1 MTDIASLR
9 VAIETGDVRRA
20 NAELDKLERAASRNT
35 AATGALTGAYGRLGG
50 VLAGV
55 SFVATGREV
64 IKLADTYASMT
75 ARLGLVTRGTDE
87 LTRAQRDLLA
97 VAQQTRIGLVQ
108 TVDLYGSLARNAAQ
122 LGVSQNEVVAVTR
135 TINQALTIS
144 GTSATS
150 AAAALVQLN
159 QAFASGVLRGEELNS
174 VLEQAP
180 ALARAIADG
189 LGVPIGQLRKLGEE
203 GKLTADK
210 VFAALQKSSGA
221 IQSAF
226 EKMPLTVGQAT
237 TQAGNSVLVLVGQI
251 DRLVGST
258 SAIAGFVSAASSRI
272 DSLGEAFRLAAIE
285 GRSFW
290 GVVVGRFQGFAGG
303 AEERISAVT
312 ARIAEL
318 QDKARGGFW
327 QKLGIDNTP
336 DTAQLRAY
344 NAELDNLNRALKA
357 LRGEANPSDG
367 SYDALEQRRLK
378 GLPAAPDKP
387 KGGKAADPYGDELKS
402 LRERL
407 ALVGQNTE
415 ADRLAAQISIGK
427 FDKISAGQQAT
438 LLALASEIDRR
449 EENVRLLQ
457 DESAAREAASRLS
470 QASLASSQ
478 AETQRLIDG
487 NQALRDE
494 IELLGAT
501 ADAKT
506 AIEVARVSSAR
517 ALLEERAAILAN
529 VEGTEVEVQMLRQQI
544 ELLRQRESLLTQRQD
559 RQNFLGPVKDM
570 PRDAANETYTS
581 VRDALAAAFRDTKN
595 PVKAFAE
602 GLGNAI
608 FSRVTSRLADAL
620 ASQIVGTSGT
630 GGLFG
635 TLLGGLGSLLG
646 GGVPVGNGTGAT
658 GDFARFDRG
667 LPMAAGTNYVP
678 YDGMKATLHEGE
690 AVIPKRYNPAAGG
703 SPMGGTR
710 VALTYAPNVRIDART
725 DQAQVQQLM
734 AQANAEGQRQMLQ
747 RLSDMGVL

>member
-20 NAELDKLERAASRNT
+20 NAELDKLERAAGRNT
-35 AATGALTGAYGRLGG
+35 SAASSLGGAYGKLGG
-50 VLAGV
+50 ILAGV
-55 SFVATGREV
+55 SFVATGREA

-87 LTRAQRDLLA
+87 LTRAQRDLLT

-108 TVDLYGSLARNAAQ
+108 TADLYGSLARNATQ
-122 LGVSQNEVVAVTR
+122 LGASQNEVIAVTR

-144 GTSATS
+144 GTSATG

-210 VFAALQKSSGA
+210 VFAALQKSSGS

-272 DSLGEAFRLAAIE
+272 DSLGEAFRLAGIE

-290 GVVVGRFQGFAGG
+290 SVVVGRFQGFAGG
-303 AEERISAVT
+303 PEERIAAVT
-312 ARIAEL
+312 ARITEL
-318 QDKARGGFW
+318 QDKASGGFW

-344 NAELDNLNRALKA
+344 NAELENLNKVLKA

-367 SYDALEQRRLK
+367 SYESLEARRLK
-378 GLPAAPDKP
+378 GLPNPPDKP
-387 KGGKAADPYGDELKS
+387 KGGKSDPYGDELKS

-407 ALVGQNTE
+407 VLVGQNTE
-415 ADRLAAQISIGK
+415 ADKLAAQISIGK
-427 FDKISAGQQAT
+427 FGQINAGQQSA
-438 LLALASEIDRR
+438 LLALAAEIDRR
-449 EENVRLLQ
+449 ESNVRLLQ
-457 DESAAREAASRLS
+457 EEGSAREAASRLA
-470 QASLASSQ
+470 QASLASSL

-506 AIEVARVSSAR
+506 AIEVARTSSAR

-529 VEGTEVEVQMLRQQI
+529 VEGNEAELQSLRQQI
-544 ELLRQRESLLTQRQD
+544 ELLRQREGLLTQRQD
-559 RQNFLGPVKDM
+559 RQNFLEPVKDL
-570 PRDAANETYTS
+570 PKDAANETYTS

-595 PVKAFAE
+595 PIKAFAE

-608 FSRVTSRLADAL
+608 FSRVTARLADAMAMQL
-620 ASQIVGTSGT
+620 VGSTGG

-635 TLLGGLGSLLG
+635 TLLSAAGSLFG
-646 GGVPVGNGTGAT
+646 GGVPVGDGTGAT
-658 GDFARFDRG
+658 GDFARFDRR
-667 LPMAAGTNYVP
+667 LATGTNYVP

-710 VALTYAPNVRIDART
+710 VVLTYAPNVRIDART
-725 DQAQVQQLM
+725 DQAQVQQLV
-734 AQANAEGQRQMLQ
+734 AQTNAEGQQQMLQ
-747 RLSDMGVL
+747 RLADMGVL

>member
-20 NAELDKLERAASRNT
+20 NAELDKLERAAGKNT
-35 AATGALTGAYGRLGG
+35 SAANALGGAYGKLGG

-55 SFVATGREV
+55 SFVATGREA
-64 IKLADTYASMT
+64 IQLADTYASMT
-75 ARLGLVTRGTDE
+75 ARLGLVTRGTEE
-87 LTRAQRDLLA
+87 LTRVQRELFT
-97 VAQQTRIGLVQ
+97 VAQQTRVGLVQ
-108 TVDLYGSLARNAAQ
+108 TADLYGSLARNASQ
-122 LGVSQNEVVAVTR
+122 LGVSQNEVIAVTR
-135 TINQALTIS
+135 TINQALTVS

-210 VFAALQKSSGA
+210 VFAALQKSAGS

-237 TQAGNSVLVLVGQI
+237 TQAANSILQLVGEI
-251 DRLVGST
+251 DRLTNTSGS
-258 SAIAGFVSAASSRI
+258 IASFASAAASRI
-272 DSLGEAFRLAAIE
+272 DGLAEAFRRGKVE
-285 GRSFW
+285 GRGFFD
-290 GVVVGRFQGFAGG
+290 VIADRFSGKLGGTESVQEMRDRIRELEDAMAGG
-303 AEERISAVT
+303 WLSRFFGVANQADGAKLREYRVELER
-312 ARIAEL
+312 
-318 QDKARGGFW
+318 
-327 QKLGIDNTP
+327 
-336 DTAQLRAY
+336 
-344 NAELDNLNRALKA
+344 LKA
-357 LRGEANPSDG
+357 ALAPPNDG
-367 SYDALEQRRLK
+367 SYDALEQRRLR
-378 GLPAAPDKP
+378 GLPTPTAPDKP
-387 KGGKAADPYGDELKS
+387 KGGKSDPYGDELKS

-407 ALVGQNTE
+407 MLVGQNSE
-415 ADRLAAQISIGK
+415 ADQVAAQIALGK
-427 FDKISAGQQAT
+427 FGKINAGQQAA
-438 LLALASEIDRR
+438 LLALANEIDRR
-449 EENVRLLQ
+449 QENVRLLQ
-457 DESAAREAASRLS
+457 EEGSAREAASRLS
-470 QASLASSQ
+470 QASLAASL

-487 NQALRDE
+487 NQALREE

-501 ADAKT
+501 EDAKT
-506 AIEVARVSSAR
+506 AIEVARTSSAR

-529 VEGTEVEVQMLRQQI
+529 VEGNEAELQSLRQQI
-544 ELLRQRESLLTQRQD
+544 ELLRQREGLLTQRQD
-559 RQNFLGPVKDM
+559 RKNFLEPVKDM
-570 PRDAANETYTS
+570 PRDAANDTYTS

-620 ASQIVGTSGT
+620 ASQLVGSTGS

-635 TLLGGLGSLLG
+635 AVLSGLGSLLG
-646 GGVPVGNGTGAT
+646 GGGVPVGDGTGTT

-667 LPMAAGTNYVP
+667 LATGTNYVP

-703 SPMGGTR
+703 SAMGGPR
-710 VALTYAPNVRIDART
+710 VSISQTNTFQIDARS
-725 DQAQVQQLM
+725 DQAQVQRIAAAAA
-734 AQANAEGQRQMLQ
+734 AQANQQLLEQMHAQ
-747 RLSDMGVL
+747 GVL

>member
-20 NAELDKLERAASRNT
+20 TAELDRLERAAGKNT
-35 AATGALTGAYGRLGG
+35 SAASALGGAYGKLGG
-50 VLAGV
+50 ILAGV
-55 SFVATGREV
+55 SFVATGREA

-75 ARLGLVTRGTDE
+75 ARLSLVTRGTDE

-108 TVDLYGSLARNAAQ
+108 TADLYASLARNATQ
-122 LGVSQNEVVAVTR
+122 LGVSQNEVIAVTR

-210 VFAALQKSSGA
+210 VFAALQKSSGS

-272 DSLGEAFRLAAIE
+272 DSLGEAFRQASIE

-290 GVVVGRFQGFAGG
+290 SVVVGRFQGFAGG
-303 AEERISAVT
+303 PEERISAVT

-318 QDKARGGFW
+318 QDRASGGFW

-344 NAELDNLNRALKA
+344 NAELDNLNKVLKA
-357 LRGEANPSDG
+357 LRGEASPSDG
-367 SYDALEQRRLK
+367 SFEALEARRLK
-378 GLPAAPDKP
+378 GLTAPPDQA
-387 KGGKAADPYGDELKS
+387 KGGKKADPYGDELKS

-407 ALVGQNTE
+407 VLVGQNTE
-415 ADRLAAQISIGK
+415 ADKLAAQISLGK
-427 FDKISAGQQAT
+427 FGKINAGQQAA
-438 LLALASEIDRR
+438 LLALAGEIDRR
-449 EENVRLLQ
+449 ETNVRLLQ
-457 DESAAREAASRLS
+457 EEGAAREAASRLS
-470 QASLASSQ
+470 QASLASSL

-506 AIEVARVSSAR
+506 AIEVARTSSAR
-517 ALLEERAAILAN
+517 VLLEERAAMLAN
-529 VEGTEVEVQMLRQQI
+529 AEGGEAELQSLRQQI
-544 ELLRQRESLLTQRQD
+544 ELLRQREGLLTQRQD
-559 RQNFLGPVKDM
+559 RQNFLEPVKEL
-570 PRDAANETYTS
+570 PKDAANETYTS

-608 FSRVTSRLADAL
+608 FSRVTARLADAMAAQL
-620 ASQIVGTSGT
+620 VGSSGG

-635 TLLGGLGSLLG
+635 TLLSAAGSLLGG

-667 LPMAAGTNYVP
+667 LATGTNYVP
-678 YDGMKATLHEGE
+678 YDGMRARLHEGE

-703 SPMGGTR
+703 SPMGGNR
-710 VALTYAPNVRIDART
+710 VVLNYAPNVRIDSRT
-725 DQAQVQQLM
+725 DQAQVQQLV
-734 AQANAEGQRQMLQ
+734 AQANAEGQQQMLQ
-747 RLSDMGVL
+747 RLADMGVL

>member
-20 NAELDKLERAASRNT
+20 NAELDKLERAAGRNT
-35 AATGALTGAYGRLGG
+35 SAASSLGGAYGKLGG
-50 VLAGV
+50 ILAGV
-55 SFVATGREV
+55 SFVATGREA

-87 LTRAQRDLLA
+87 LTRAQRDLLT

-108 TVDLYGSLARNAAQ
+108 TADLYGSLARNATQ
-122 LGVSQNEVVAVTR
+122 LGASQNEVIAVTR

-210 VFAALQKSSGA
+210 VFAALQKSSGS

-272 DSLGEAFRLAAIE
+272 DSLGEAFRLAGIE

-290 GVVVGRFQGFAGG
+290 SVVVGRFQGFAGG
-303 AEERISAVT
+303 PEERIAAVT
-312 ARIAEL
+312 ARITEL
-318 QDKARGGFW
+318 QDKASGGFW

-344 NAELDNLNRALKA
+344 NAELENLNKVLKA

-367 SYDALEQRRLK
+367 SYESLEARRLK
-378 GLPAAPDKP
+378 GLPNPPDKP
-387 KGGKAADPYGDELKS
+387 KGGKSDPYGDELKS

-407 ALVGQNTE
+407 VLVGQNTE
-415 ADRLAAQISIGK
+415 ADKLAAQISIGK
-427 FDKISAGQQAT
+427 FGQINAGQQSA
-438 LLALASEIDRR
+438 LLALAAEIDRR
-449 EENVRLLQ
+449 ESNVRLLQ
-457 DESAAREAASRLS
+457 EEGSAREAASRLA
-470 QASLASSQ
+470 QASLASSL

-506 AIEVARVSSAR
+506 AIEVARTSSAR

-529 VEGTEVEVQMLRQQI
+529 VEGNEAELQSLRQQI
-544 ELLRQRESLLTQRQD
+544 ELLRQREGLLTQRQD
-559 RQNFLGPVKDM
+559 RQNFLEPVKDL
-570 PRDAANETYTS
+570 PKDAANETYTS

-595 PVKAFAE
+595 PIKAFAE

-608 FSRVTSRLADAL
+608 FSRVTARLADAMAMQL
-620 ASQIVGTSGT
+620 VGSTGG

-635 TLLGGLGSLLG
+635 TLLSAAGSLFG

-667 LPMAAGTNYVP
+667 LATGTNYVP

-710 VALTYAPNVRIDART
+710 VVLTYAPNVRIDART
-725 DQAQVQQLM
+725 DQAQVQQLV
-734 AQANAEGQRQMLQ
+734 AQANAEGQQQMLQ
-747 RLSDMGVL
+747 RLADMGVL

>member
-20 NAELDKLERAASRNT
+20 NAELDKLERAAGRNT
-35 AATGALTGAYGRLGG
+35 SAASSLGGAYGKLGG
-50 VLAGV
+50 ILAGV
-55 SFVATGREV
+55 SFVATGREA

-87 LTRAQRDLLA
+87 LTRAQRDLLT

-108 TVDLYGSLARNAAQ
+108 TADLYGSLARNATQ
-122 LGVSQNEVVAVTR
+122 LGASQNEVIAVTR

-144 GTSATS
+144 GTSATG

-210 VFAALQKSSGA
+210 VFAALQKSSGS

-272 DSLGEAFRLAAIE
+272 DSLGEAFRLAGIE

-290 GVVVGRFQGFAGG
+290 SVVVGRFQGFAGG
-303 AEERISAVT
+303 PEERIAAVT
-312 ARIAEL
+312 ARITEL
-318 QDKARGGFW
+318 QDKASGGFW

-344 NAELDNLNRALKA
+344 NAELENLNKVLKA

-367 SYDALEQRRLK
+367 SYESLEARRLK
-378 GLPAAPDKP
+378 GLPNPPDKP
-387 KGGKAADPYGDELKS
+387 KGGKSDPYGDELKS

-407 ALVGQNTE
+407 VLVGQNTE
-415 ADRLAAQISIGK
+415 ADKLAAQISIGK
-427 FDKISAGQQAT
+427 FGQINAGQQSA
-438 LLALASEIDRR
+438 LLALAAEIDRR
-449 EENVRLLQ
+449 ESNVRLLQ
-457 DESAAREAASRLS
+457 EEGSAREAASRLA
-470 QASLASSQ
+470 QASLASSL

-506 AIEVARVSSAR
+506 AIEVARTSSAR

-529 VEGTEVEVQMLRQQI
+529 VEGNEAELQSLRQQI
-544 ELLRQRESLLTQRQD
+544 ELLRQREGLLTQRQD
-559 RQNFLGPVKDM
+559 RQNFLEPVKDL
-570 PRDAANETYTS
+570 PKDAANETYTS

-595 PVKAFAE
+595 PIKAFAE

-608 FSRVTSRLADAL
+608 FSRVTARLADAMAMQL
-620 ASQIVGTSGT
+620 VGSTGG

-635 TLLGGLGSLLG
+635 TLLSAAGSLFG

-667 LPMAAGTNYVP
+667 LATGTNYVP

-710 VALTYAPNVRIDART
+710 VVLTYAPNVRIDART
-725 DQAQVQQLM
+725 DQAQVQQLV
-734 AQANAEGQRQMLQ
+734 AQANAEGQQQMLQ
-747 RLSDMGVL
+747 RLADMGVL

>member
-20 NAELDKLERAASRNT
+20 NAELDKLERAAGRNT
-35 AATGALTGAYGRLGG
+35 SAASSLGGAYGKLGG
-50 VLAGV
+50 ILAGV
-55 SFVATGREV
+55 SFVATGREA

-75 ARLGLVTRGTDE
+75 ARMGLVTRGTDE
-87 LTRAQRDLLA
+87 LTRAQRDLLT

-108 TVDLYGSLARNAAQ
+108 TADLYGSLARNATQ
-122 LGVSQNEVVAVTR
+122 LGASQNEVIAVTR

-210 VFAALQKSSGA
+210 VFAALQKSSGS

-272 DSLGEAFRLAAIE
+272 DSLGEAFRLAGIE

-290 GVVVGRFQGFAGG
+290 SVVVGRFQGFAGG
-303 AEERISAVT
+303 PEERIAAVT
-312 ARIAEL
+312 ARITEL
-318 QDKARGGFW
+318 QEKASGGFW

-344 NAELDNLNRALKA
+344 NAELELLNKVLKA

-367 SYDALEQRRLK
+367 SYESLEARRLK
-378 GLPAAPDKP
+378 GLPNPPDKP
-387 KGGKAADPYGDELKS
+387 KGGKSDPYGDELKS

-407 ALVGQNTE
+407 VLVGQNTE
-415 ADRLAAQISIGK
+415 ADKLAEQISIGK
-427 FDKISAGQQAT
+427 FGQIDAGQQSA
-438 LLALASEIDRR
+438 LLALAAEIDRR
-449 EENVRLLQ
+449 ESNVRLQ
-457 DESAAREAASRLS
+457 QEEGSAREAASRLA
-470 QASLASSQ
+470 QASLASSL
-478 AETQRLIDG
+478 AETQRLIEG

-506 AIEVARVSSAR
+506 AIEVARTRKTHTLLKKR
-517 ALLEERAAILAN
+517 ADILAN
-529 VEGTEVEVQMLRQQI
+529 VEGNEAELQSLRQQM
-544 ELLRQRESLLTQRQD
+544 ELLRQREGLLTQRQD
-559 RQNFLGPVKDM
+559 RQNFLEPVKDL
-570 PRDAANETYTS
+570 PKDAANETYTS

-595 PVKAFAE
+595 PIKAFAE

-608 FSRVTSRLADAL
+608 FSRVTARLADAMAMQL
-620 ASQIVGTSGT
+620 VGSTGG

-635 TLLGGLGSLLG
+635 TLLSAAGSLFG

-667 LPMAAGTNYVP
+667 LATGTNYVP

-710 VALTYAPNVRIDART
+710 VVLTYAPNVRIDART
-725 DQAQVQQLM
+725 DQAQVQQLV
-734 AQANAEGQRQMLQ
+734 AQANAEGQQQMLQ
-747 RLSDMGVL
+747 RLADMGVL

>member
-20 NAELDKLERAASRNT
+20 NAELDKLERAASRT
-35 AATGALTGAYGRLGG
+35 GAATGSLTGTFARLGG
-50 VLAGV
+50 VVASVLATV
-55 SFVATGREV
+55 NSGREFV
-64 IKLADTYASMT
+64 KLADTYAGMT
-75 ARLGLVTRGTDE
+75 ARLSLVVRGTEE
-87 LTRAQRDLLA
+87 LTRVQRELFN
-97 VAQQTRIGLVQ
+97 VAQQTRGGLEA
-108 TVDLYGSLARNAAQ
+108 TSGLFASLARNAEQ
-122 LGVSQNEVVAVTR
+122 LGVSQNEVIAVTR

-203 GKLTADK
+203 GQLTADK
-210 VFAALQKSSGA
+210 VFAALQKSSAG
-221 IQSAF
+221 IEKAF
-226 EKMPLTVGQAT
+226 AQMPLTVGQAT
-237 TQAGNSVLVLVGQI
+237 TQASNSVLQLVGEI
-251 DRLVGST
+251 DKLTGT
-258 SAIAGFVSAASSRI
+258 TGAIASFVSASSSRI
-272 DSLGEAFRLAAIE
+272 DQLAEAFRRGKVE
-285 GRSFW
+285 GRGFFDIIAD
-290 GVVVGRFQGFAGG
+290 RFSGKLGGTESVQEMRDRVQELEQAMAGG
-303 AEERISAVT
+303 WLTRWFGLANQADGAKLREYRIELER
-312 ARIAEL
+312 
-318 QDKARGGFW
+318 
-327 QKLGIDNTP
+327 
-336 DTAQLRAY
+336 
-344 NAELDNLNRALKA
+344 LKA
-357 LRGEANPSDG
+357 ALAPPSDG
-367 SYDALEQRRLK
+367 SYDALEQRRLR
-378 GLPAAPDKP
+378 GLPPTPTPDKP

-407 ALVGQNTE
+407 VLVGQNTE
-415 ADRLAAQISIGK
+415 ADKLAAQISIGK
-427 FDKISAGQQAT
+427 FGKISAGQQAA

-457 DESAAREAASRLS
+457 EEGSAREAASRLS
-470 QASLASSQ
+470 QASLASSL

-501 ADAKT
+501 GDAKT
-506 AIEVARVSSAR
+506 AIEVARTSSAR

-529 VEGTEVEVQMLRQQI
+529 VEGNEAELQSLRQQI
-544 ELLRQRESLLTQRQD
+544 ELLRQREGLLTQRQD
-559 RQNFLGPVKDM
+559 RQNFLEPVKDM

-667 LPMAAGTNYVP
+667 LPMATGTNYVP

-703 SPMGGTR
+703 SPVGGTR

-725 DQAQVQQLM
+725 DQAQVQQLV

-747 RLSDMGVL
+747 RLADMGVL